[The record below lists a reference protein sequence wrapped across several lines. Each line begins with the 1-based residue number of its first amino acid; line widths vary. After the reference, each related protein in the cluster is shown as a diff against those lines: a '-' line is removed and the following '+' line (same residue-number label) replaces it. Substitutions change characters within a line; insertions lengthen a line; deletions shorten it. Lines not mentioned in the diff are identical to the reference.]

1 MLDNLAILDKNPLN
15 LNKFSVVSSIS
26 SNKLCD
32 NCHGLGSINLK
43 TRSFSIKSLVSQ
55 SPGVQVTAIF
65 ITHSVISVSRI
76 IVSTVNPLTWL
87 MSNCI
92 AGVGSV
98 GGCLAVGLP
107 YVHFITARSNFSLSR
122 INIIVARYPSLNINN
137 TTNELQIMRALCITV
152 ASAIGSSRL
161 VSFIFTHTT
170 ILFHFNK
177 VEGTIQAT
185 RELRY
190 INIEG
195 ELPVQQ
201 FEHLI
206 LLAARFHQ
214 VNSASIVIRILA
226 VCDKF

>member
-26 SNKLCD
+26 CNKLCE
-32 NCHGLGSINLK
+32 NCHWLGSINLK

-55 SPGVQVTAIF
+55 SPWVQVTAIF
-65 ITHSVISVSRI
+65 ITHSIISVSRI
-76 IVSTVNPLTWL
+76 IVSTVNAFTWL
-87 MSNCI
+87 MANCI
-92 AGVGSV
+92 AGVRGV

-107 YVHFITARSNFSLSR
+107 YVHFITARSNFALSR
-122 INIIVARYPSLNINN
+122 IDIIVARYPSLNIDN

-152 ASAIGSSRL
+152 ASAVGSSGL

-185 RELRY
+185 WELRY

-195 ELPVQQ
+195 ELPIQE

-206 LLAARFHQ
+206 LLAAGFHQ

-226 VCDKF
+226 VCDKL

>member
-26 SNKLCD
+26 CNKLCE
-32 NCHGLGSINLK
+32 NCHWLGSINLK

-55 SPGVQVTAIF
+55 SPWVQVTAIF
-65 ITHSVISVSRI
+65 ITHSIISVSRI
-76 IVSTVNPLTWL
+76 IVSTVNAFTWL
-87 MSNCI
+87 MANCI
-92 AGVGSV
+92 AGVRSV

-107 YVHFITARSNFSLSR
+107 YVHFITARSNFALSG
-122 INIIVARYPSLNINN
+122 IDIIVARYPSLNINN
-137 TTNELQIMRALCITV
+137 TTNELQIMRTLGITIPSTV
-152 ASAIGSSRL
+152 RSSRL

-170 ILFHFNK
+170 IFFHFNE
-177 VEGTIQAT
+177 VEGAIEAT
-185 RELRY
+185 WELRY

-195 ELPVQQ
+195 ELPIQE

-206 LLAARFHQ
+206 LLAAGFHQ

-226 VCDKF
+226 VCDKL